1 MSKDNDGSSAS
12 TASRWYRFDCQ
23 KGSRQKRPPVNKW
36 VLVMCK
42 PIQTERPR
50 GIAVGYM
57 KNAAG
62 DKQSPY
68 FFVPGL
74 FPDGGKVV
82 AWCDGLPDGWE
93 WPFELN
99 ED

>member
-1 MSKDNDGSSAS
+1 
-12 TASRWYRFDCQ
+12 
-23 KGSRQKRPPVNKW
+23 
-36 VLVMCK
+36 
-42 PIQTERPR
+42 
-50 GIAVGYM
+50 M

-68 FFVPGL
+68 FVVPGL